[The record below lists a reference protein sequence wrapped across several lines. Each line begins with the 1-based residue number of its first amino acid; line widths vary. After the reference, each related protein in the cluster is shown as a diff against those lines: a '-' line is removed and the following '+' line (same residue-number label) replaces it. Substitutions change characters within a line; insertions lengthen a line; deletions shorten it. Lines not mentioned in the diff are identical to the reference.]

1 VRNERRELIHA
12 VTNAKEQLRGLRHVS
27 LIDRG
32 GLTRKRSP
40 HMSDILTK
48 PKSDAEQKTRRDN
61 DQKQKV
67 IKLVWY
73 WIGLFLRSRFILG
86 FADTTPLCA
95 VEKMVAASKD
105 ELTL

>member
-1 VRNERRELIHA
+1 MRNERRELIHA

-67 IKLVWY
+67 SSLCG
-73 WIGLFLRSRFILG
+73 IGSDYFCDRDLFWDSPTLR
-86 FADTTPLCA
+86 LC
-95 VEKMVAASKD
+95 VQSKKWWRRRK
-105 ELTL
+105 TN